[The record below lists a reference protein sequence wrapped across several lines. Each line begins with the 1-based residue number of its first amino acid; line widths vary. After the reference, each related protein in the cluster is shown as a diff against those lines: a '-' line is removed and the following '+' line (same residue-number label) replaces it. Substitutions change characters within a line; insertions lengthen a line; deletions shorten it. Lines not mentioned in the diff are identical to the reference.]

1 MIRNIIIGFI
11 ILGIFTGIVHADVG
25 PSPPSPDITVYLVN
39 GSMPETTITQ
49 IVYHCM
55 GIEKDVGTGS
65 VDPQLAT
72 LPCNDG
78 TCTNTGGW
86 YYKFNPCFSF
96 PAGYFSYEY
105 KGTQMRTQTFVPE
118 ENKDS
123 YSYTI
128 DVEKGEIIGQTSS
141 KKDFGCWTSAILIGL
156 LGLAATRR

>member
-1 MIRNIIIGFI
+1 MIRSIIISFV
-11 ILGIFTGIVHADVG
+11 ILGIFTGMVHADIG
-25 PSPPSPDITVYLVN
+25 PSPPSPDITVYLV
-39 GSMPETTITQ
+39 
-49 IVYHCM
+49 
-55 GIEKDVGTGS
+55 TGS
-65 VDPQLAT
+65 VPESTITDIT
-72 LPCNDG
+72 YHCELPGNGSSPIDERETIFLCESG
-78 TCTNTGGW
+78 TCLNNGGW
-86 YYKFNPCFSF
+86 FYKFNPCFSF

-128 DVEKGEIIGQTSS
+128 DVEKGEITGQTSS